1 MTVLLVLAMFLA
13 FIALDYA
20 LNHRKQAPAVA
31 VPEPR
36 PSRVRA
42 AMRYIEGFLAP
53 DNVRYHPGH
62 TWLARE
68 RKNLVR
74 VGADEFAAVLAGP
87 IAKLELPKP
96 GHWIRQGQKAWAF
109 TRDGE
114 RTEMVSPIEGE
125 VLEVNHEVMNDPSLL
140 RRDPYGA
147 GWLMTVFVPDEEST
161 ARNLVPEGLVA
172 GWMRDAVQRLY
183 ARQPQLAGAVAPDG
197 GRPTDNVFAALP
209 DTSWKELTR
218 EFFLT

>member
-74 VGADEFAAVLAGP
+74 VGADEFAAVLAGQT
-87 IAKLELPKP
+87 I
-96 GHWIRQGQKAWAF
+96 H
-109 TRDGE
+109 
-114 RTEMVSPIEGE
+114 
-125 VLEVNHEVMNDPSLL
+125 
-140 RRDPYGA
+140 
-147 GWLMTVFVPDEEST
+147 VPDAQSCPKTST
-161 ARNLVPEGLVA
+161 GAWPKGGAR
-172 GWMRDAVQRLY
+172 R
-183 ARQPQLAGAVAPDG
+183 
-197 GRPTDNVFAALP
+197 GRP
-209 DTSWKELTR
+209 R
-218 EFFLT
+218 C